1 MEDDVDL
8 ADAVCSYLRAKAFV
22 VDVVGRLDEARS
34 ALLTAQY
41 SAVLLDLHLEDG
53 DGLSLMP
60 AVRALREQPAVIVL
74 TARDQVSDRIRGL
87 DAGAD
92 DYLTKPYDPGE
103 LLARL
108 RAVQRRSSGGESV
121 VQLGSLQIDLAHD
134 MVRRDGVPVVLTQ
147 KEWALLRV
155 MAMRPER
162 IHTRDALQDALYGF
176 DDEADS
182 NTLEV
187 FVSRLRRKL
196 GRDHIQT
203 LRGLGYRLAFSPRVD
218 VTRPGARRP
227 RLADRLAR
235 TLMLW
240 VGGVWLA
247 CVLGAT
253 WYVDREINH
262 NFDNEMIESA
272 HRMVDIAVHELDQA
286 SASGKLDPARLP
298 LLAQRAD
305 HRRRPGDL
313 PARRRRPAD
322 ADALARG
329 AVRAVRGA
337 AAHRLRRDRAVA
349 RLHRHATRAGRST
362 STSPIP
368 SPSGARRA
376 TAPCSAS

>member
-1 MEDDVDL
+1 MRSSGLRILLVEDDVDL

-22 VDVVGRLDEARS
+22 VDGVGRLDEARS

-92 DYLTKPYDPGE
+92 DYLIKPYDPEE

-108 RAVQRRSSGGESV
+108 RAVQRRSGGGESV
-121 VQLGSLQIDLAHD
+121 VQLGSLQIDLANEL
-134 MVRRDGVPVVLTQ
+134 VRRDGVPVVLTQ

-196 GRDHIQT
+196 GREHIQT
-203 LRGLGYRLAFSPRVD
+203 LRGLGYRLAF
-218 VTRPGARRP
+218 
-227 RLADRLAR
+227 
-235 TLMLW
+235 
-240 VGGVWLA
+240 
-247 CVLGAT
+247 
-253 WYVDREINH
+253 
-262 NFDNEMIESA
+262 F
-272 HRMVDIAVHELDQA
+272 
-286 SASGKLDPARLP
+286 
-298 LLAQRAD
+298 
-305 HRRRPGDL
+305 
-313 PARRRRPAD
+313 
-322 ADALARG
+322 
-329 AVRAVRGA
+329 A
-337 AAHRLRRDRAVA
+337 A
-349 RLHRHATRAGRST
+349 
-362 STSPIP
+362 PP
-368 SPSGARRA
+368 
-376 TAPCSAS
+376 